1 MNDGRWRWLR
11 VGPLSA
17 IVLGALAFAL
27 GMPAHANAAL
37 TSQVNKVASAST
49 VITAVTPSV
58 ASAAPSRDAEP
69 PGRLPDGLK
78 VGGMKVGGMKVPAKN
93 SKALATFTLAPK
105 EDGLAAAQVVTCYV
119 FDSGPYDIN
128 GRTIGFNVDVICNG
142 MVDQII
148 TEEAMVQYASAGGYV
163 GIANSYKKCD
173 LLATDYLP
181 CPTTANCS
189 FAAEYYFGIATVQA
203 FLGTEHKQLSLVTPG
218 QAIPC
223 AV

>member
-1 MNDGRWRWLR
+1 MRRGRAWAL
-11 VGPLSA
+11 
-17 IVLGALAFAL
+17 IVVALA
-27 GMPAHANAAL
+27 
-37 TSQVNKVASAST
+37 
-49 VITAVTPSV
+49 VIMAVTSGA

-78 VGGMKVGGMKVPAKN
+78 VGGMDVGGMTVPAED
-93 SKALATFTLAPK
+93 SGALATFTLKPK
-105 EDGLAAAQVVTCYV
+105 EDGFAAAQVVTCYV
-119 FDSGPYDIN
+119 FDSGPYGID
-128 GRTIGFNVDVICNG
+128 GRTIGFNVDVICDG
-142 MVDQII
+142 VVDQII

-163 GIANSYKKCD
+163 GIANSYRKCD

-203 FLGTEHKQLSLVTPG
+203 FLGTENKQLSLVTPG
-218 QAIPC
+218 QPLPC